1 VLWSVRRE
9 RRRDV
14 IRMSGREGVK
24 EGEGGVERER
34 ESEREREIEAR
45 SSTFQEVYLYKFVS
59 TYPWMHVCMC
69 VR

>member
-1 VLWSVRRE
+1 
-9 RRRDV
+9 
-14 IRMSGREGVK
+14 MSGREGVK